1 MINPFM
7 VEEEIYDE
15 LRNNVREFV
24 QREVEP
30 IAKKMDLE
38 DYFPEKVF
46 RNMGK
51 MGYLGITVGEEFGGA
66 NLGYLGQA
74 IIEEELGYSSP
85 SLALSYGAHSN
96 LTLDNLYR
104 NGNDEQRESYVPK
117 LVSGDWIGS
126 LGLTEPES
134 GSDALNMK
142 TSAQREGDSYIIN
155 GSKTYITN
163 APYADLF
170 LTYCRTGKE
179 HSAFII
185 LATDDGFS
193 KGKKFDKMGMRGSP
207 TGEIYFQDLKVSE
220 KRLIG
225 KENHGKHIILG
236 GLNSERAILSFIFV
250 GLARRSLEEAIKYS
264 VERKQFGE
272 SLYKFEM
279 IQDKLATMYTQYRAA
294 KLLAYETL
302 EHLDKN
308 RMDVKNAAASIL
320 YSAQVSEYISRECIQ
335 IFGGAGYMHDTGID
349 RLNRDAILG
358 QIGAGTTEIRK
369 KLISGAMIK
378 DFREGRKID

>member
-1 MINPFM
+1 M
-7 VEEEIYDE
+7 VENDEIYEE
-15 LRNNVREFV
+15 LRKNIREFV
-24 QREVEP
+24 GRKVEP
-30 IAKKMDLE
+30 IAKKMDMQ
-38 DYFPEKVF
+38 DYFPESVF
-46 RNMGK
+46 REMGK

-66 NLGYLGQA
+66 DLGYLGQA
-74 IIEEELGYSSP
+74 VIEEELGYSSP

-104 NGNDEQRESYVPK
+104 NGNAEQRELFVPK
-117 LVSGDWIGS
+117 LVSGEWIGS
-126 LGLTEPES
+126 LGLTEPQS

-142 TSAQREGDSYIIN
+142 TNALKEGDDYIIN

-170 LTYCRTGKE
+170 LTYCKTGKE

-185 LATDDGFS
+185 LADDEGFS
-193 KGKKFDKMGMRGSP
+193 RGRKFDKMGMRGSP
-207 TGEIYFQDLKVSE
+207 TGEIYFQNVKVSE
-220 KRLIG
+220 KRLLG
-225 KENHGKHIILG
+225 RENHGKHIILS

-272 SLYKFEM
+272 SLYRFEM
-279 IQDKLATMYTQYRAA
+279 IQDKLATMYTRYKAS
-294 KLLAYETL
+294 KLLAYDSIK
-302 EHLDKN
+302 HLKN
-308 RMDVKNAAASIL
+308 NNVDMKAAAASIL

-349 RLNRDAILG
+349 RLMRDAILG

-369 KLISGAMIK
+369 KLISGSLIK
-378 DFREGRKID
+378 DFREGRIID